1 MTKTLLVAGYWLLDV
16 TIGHIKTSIS
26 KHSAPHNLQRATSNQ
41 QPATSTSSARRIL
54 SYLAV
59 LLYIIFLPSLSS
71 GTTTQPILDLIKAND
86 SILVADHAGRIL
98 LAKNDMVKR
107 IPASTLKILTA
118 LAAFHFLG
126 EDYRFTTEFY
136 TDDKGNL
143 KVKGYGDPLL
153 ISEVLQEI
161 ASLLAKKIT
170 RCNSLIIDN
179 SYFSKQV
186 TIPGASCSANPYDAP
201 LSALSANFNTVNFK
215 RDNSGRI
222 ISAEPQT
229 PMIPY
234 ASEKIAKKIE
244 SDRMSLFK
252 DSREASLYAGHLV
265 LYFLRENGVTVP
277 ETVRMGTVL
286 PGDKLLY
293 TYTSRFAIK
302 DVAVKLFQFSNNF
315 IANQVVVALGAN
327 VFGPPGTLDKGT
339 RAVLDY
345 AQNVLGLH
353 GIRFVEGSGISRQNR
368 LSARDMLTI
377 LKKLEPH
384 RSLLVK
390 KDNIYYKTGTLHGIQ
405 TRAGYIETESD
416 PLYFVLFLKTPG
428 VNADRLINMI
438 VNAYMSPG
446 RH

>member
-1 MTKTLLVAGYWLLDV
+1 ME
-16 TIGHIKTSIS
+16 
-26 KHSAPHNLQRATSNQ
+26 NRNR
-41 QPATSTSSARRIL
+41 QPATSIKHQVSSFKFQVSSICFLWKAL
-54 SYLAV
+54 TV
-59 LLYIIFLPSLSS
+59 LLLFIFLIVSPSLSM
-71 GTTTQPILDLIKAND
+71 GATTQPILDLIKADD
-86 SILVADHAGRIL
+86 SILVADHSGRLL
-98 LAKNDMVKR
+98 LAKNDVVER

-153 ISEVLQEI
+153 TSEVLQEI

-179 SYFSKQV
+179 SYFSKEI

-201 LSALSANFNTVNFK
+201 LSALSANFNTVYFK
-215 RDNSGRI
+215 RDNRGRI
-222 ISAEPQT
+222 VSAEPQT

-244 SDRMSLFK
+244 SDRISLFK
-252 DSREASLYAGHLV
+252 DSREASLYAGHLI
-265 LYFLRENGVTVP
+265 LYFLREKGVAGP

-286 PGDKLLY
+286 PEDKLLY
-293 TYTSRFAIK
+293 TYTSQFVIK
-302 DVAVKLFQFSNNF
+302 DAAEKLFRFSNNF

-327 VFGPPGTLDKGT
+327 VFGPPGTLDKGS

-345 AQNVLGLH
+345 AQNVLGLP

-377 LKKLEPH
+377 LKKFEPH

-390 KDNIYYKTGTLHGIQ
+390 KDNIYYKTGTLHGIR
-405 TRAGYIETESD
+405 TRAGYIETKAD

-438 VNAYMSPG
+438 VSAYMNPG

>member
-1 MTKTLLVAGYWLLDV
+1 MRIMTKALLVADCWLLVARCGLRVVRYRAFDNGCLNAV
-16 TIGHIKTSIS
+16 SAFVVFIS
-26 KHSAPHNLQRATSNQ
+26 LIV
-41 QPATSTSSARRIL
+41 SS
-54 SYLAV
+54 
-59 LLYIIFLPSLSS
+59 SLFAEASP
-71 GTTTQPILDLIKAND
+71 PILDLIKADD
-86 SILVADHAGRIL
+86 SILVANRTGHIL
-98 LAKNDMVKR
+98 LAKNDAVKR

-161 ASLLAKKIT
+161 TSLLAKKIT
-170 RCNSLIIDN
+170 RCNGLIIDN
-179 SYFSKQV
+179 SYFSKEI
-186 TIPGASCSANPYDAP
+186 TTPGASCSANPYDAP
-201 LSALSANFNTVNFK
+201 LSALSANFNTINFK
-215 RDNSGRI
+215 RDSSSRI
-222 ISAEPQT
+222 VSAEPQT

-244 SDRMSLFK
+244 SDRVSLFK

-286 PGDKLLY
+286 PEDKLLY
-293 TYTSRFAIK
+293 TYTSQFEIK
-302 DVAVKLFQFSNNF
+302 DVAEKLFRFSNNF

-377 LKKLEPH
+377 LKKFEPH

-405 TRAGYIETESD
+405 TRAGYIETEPG

-446 RH
+446 KH